1 MGYLAV
7 ENDKRIYF
15 EHHAGEGRPIV
26 LVHGWGA
33 NTRCWDTTAPALR
46 AAGHEVVL
54 VDLRACGR
62 SDKDFDDVSIATL
75 GADVAKLAEHLNLDN
90 PVINGWSL
98 GGGVA
103 TEAVAALGEKA
114 GGLVLTGGAS
124 PRYTRTDDWPHGST
138 VEDVEGVLAGAAA
151 NRADTFRA
159 VAGAVCATAPSD
171 DTLNWIWGMFME
183 MGPRGDDSLRDL
195 ATIDLRKHL
204 TSLDI
209 PILVLHGREDGFVP
223 FSNAEAIPSLN
234 ANARVVEFADCGHA
248 PFLEHRDKYLAEL
261 TGFLSA

>member
-1 MGYLAV
+1 MGYLSV

-15 EHHAGEGRPIV
+15 EHHAGDGRAIV

-33 NTRCWDTTAPALR
+33 NTRCWDTIAPALR

-54 VDLRACGR
+54 VDLRASGK
-62 SDKDFDDVSIATL
+62 SDKDFDDVSIKTL
-75 GADVAKLAEHLNLDN
+75 GADVAALSEHLNLKS
-90 PVINGWSL
+90 PIINGWSL

-103 TEAVAALGEKA
+103 TEAVAALGSKA

-124 PRYTRTDDWPHGST
+124 PRYTATDGWPHGST
-138 VEDVEGVLAGAAA
+138 VADVEEVLAGAAA

-159 VAGAVCATAPSD
+159 VAGAVFATAPSD
-171 DTLNWIWGMFME
+171 DTLNWIWAMFME

-195 ATIDLRKHL
+195 ATIDLRKEL
-204 TSLDI
+204 TALEV
-209 PILVLHGREDGFVP
+209 PILVLHGRDDGFVP
-223 FSNAEAIPSLN
+223 FSNAKAIPSLN
-234 ANARVVEFADCGHA
+234 AGARIVEFANCGHA
-248 PFLEHRDKYLAEL
+248 PFLEHRDQYLSEL